1 MSETKTYKISLCDGW
16 RVGFTNPL
24 QVYTF
29 KNGEYQK
36 LREFLGLGVDSDE
49 WDIITRE
56 LFCFGHIEFTIQED
70 SVKRRCTIEV
80 IPCGRLES

>member
-1 MSETKTYKISLCDGW
+1 MLEVKETISLCDGW

-36 LREFLGLGVDSDE
+36 
-49 WDIITRE
+49 T
-56 LFCFGHIEFTIQED
+56 
-70 SVKRRCTIEV
+70 
-80 IPCGRLES
+80 